1 MGEQR
6 QSRAEWVGEAL
17 ARYEQPLIRYAC
29 RYTGDLELARD
40 VVQDTF
46 LRMCKADR
54 EKIEHGLAGW
64 LYTVCRNRALDV
76 RKKEGRMGLI
86 KDAQAVADPDESA
99 RPSSEVARRQEH
111 ALVLEALE
119 SLPEDQKE
127 AFRLKF
133 QDHLTYR
140 EIGQVMGKSLGTVS
154 RLLTKALG
162 NIRGQLRVGMDL
174 AQEIQP

>member
-1 MGEQR
+1 MGEET
-6 QSRAEWVGEAL
+6 QSRAEWVSGAL
-17 ARYEQPLIRYAC
+17 ERYEQPLIRYAC
-29 RYTGDLELARD
+29 RYTGDMELARD

-46 LRMCKADR
+46 LKLCKADR
-54 EKIEHGLAGW
+54 AKIERGLAGW

-99 RPSSEVARRQEH
+99 RPSSVAARRQEH
-111 ALVLEALE
+111 AMVLEALE
-119 SLPEDQKE
+119 SLPGDQQE

-154 RLLTKALG
+154 RLLTKALES
-162 NIRGQLRVGMDL
+162 IRGQLRVGMDL
-174 AQEIQP
+174 AQETQS